1 MEVAR
6 LPSVLVTGASRG
18 IGLAI
23 VKRLAASGYTAIALA
38 RNEGPALTAAIEE
51 AKAAAKGVIEFV
63 PFDLS
68 NLDGIPELVRGLRAK
83 SGAIWGLVNNAGLSL
98 EGLLA
103 NNHVSQIEAVIRLNT
118 TSPIVLTKYVVRGM
132 MAGGGG
138 RIINMASIIGSTGYN
153 GLSVYGATKAS
164 MIGFTKSLAR
174 EVGRLGV
181 TVNAIAPGFIDTEMT
196 AGLGEEGREQ
206 VARRSAL
213 RRLADVEDVAAM
225 VDFLMGDGGK
235 NITGAV
241 MTIDAGN
248 TA

>member
-1 MEVAR
+1 LAN
-6 LPSVLVTGASRG
+6 VLVTGASRG

-23 VKRLAASGYTAIALA
+23 VKRLAAAGYTAIALA
-38 RNEGPALTAAIEE
+38 RTEGPALTAAIEE
-51 AKAAAKGVIEFV
+51 AKGAIEFV
-63 PFDLS
+63 PFDLT
-68 NLDGIPELVRGLRAK
+68 NLDGIGEMVRELRAR
-83 SGAIWGLVNNAGLSL
+83 SGAIWGLVNNAGLGL

-103 NNHVSQIEAVIRLNT
+103 NTHVSQIEAVIRLNT
-118 TSPIVLTKYVVRGM
+118 TAPIVLTKYVVRAM

-138 RIINMASIIGSTGYN
+138 RIVNMSSIIGSTGYN

-174 EVGRLGV
+174 ETGKLGV

-206 VARRSAL
+206 VMRRSAL
-213 RRLADVEDVAAM
+213 RRLADVDDVAAM
-225 VDFLMGDGGK
+225 VEFLMGDGGK

>member
-1 MEVAR
+1 MEVAQ

-23 VKRLAASGYTAIALA
+23 VKRLAASGYTAVALA
-38 RNEGPALTAAIEE
+38 RTEGPALTAAIEE
-51 AKAAAKGVIEFV
+51 ARGAAKGVIEFL

-68 NLDGIPELVRGLRAK
+68 NLDGIPELVRELRAR
-83 SGAIWGLVNNAGLSL
+83 SGAIWGLVNNAGLGL

-103 NNHVSQIEAVIRLNT
+103 NSHVSQIEAVIRLNT
-118 TSPIVLTKYVVRGM
+118 TAPIVLTKYVVRGM

-138 RIINMASIIGSTGYN
+138 RIVNMSSIIGSTGYN

-174 EVGRLGV
+174 EVGKLGV

-196 AGLGEEGREQ
+196 AGMGEEGREQ
-206 VARRSAL
+206 VMRRSAL

-225 VDFLMGDGGK
+225 VEFLMGDGGK
-235 NITGAV
+235 NITGTV
-241 MTIDAGN
+241 VTIDAGN

>member
-1 MEVAR
+1 
-6 LPSVLVTGASRG
+6 LPNVLVTGASRG

-23 VKRLAASGYTAIALA
+23 VKRLAAAGYAAIALA
-38 RNEGPALTAAIEE
+38 RTEGPALTAAIED
-51 AKAAAKGVIEFV
+51 AKGAITFV

-68 NLDGIPELVRGLRAK
+68 NIDGIPEIVREIRAK
-83 SGAIWGLVNNAGLSL
+83 SGPIWGLVNNAGLSL

-132 MAGGGG
+132 LGGGGG
-138 RIINMASIIGSTGYN
+138 RIVNMTSIIGSTGYN

-164 MIGFTKSLAR
+164 MIGFTKSMAR
-174 EVGRLGV
+174 EMGRLGV

-206 VARRSAL
+206 VMRRSAL
-213 RRLADVEDVAAM
+213 RRLAEVDDVAAM
-225 VDFLMGDGGK
+225 VEFLMGDGGK
-235 NITGAV
+235 NITGSV

>member
-1 MEVAR
+1 
-6 LPSVLVTGASRG
+6 VLVTGASRG

-23 VKRLAASGYTAIALA
+23 VKRLAAAGYGAIALA
-38 RNEGPALTAAIEE
+38 RTEGPALTAAIEE
-51 AKAAAKGVIEFV
+51 ANGAISFA

-68 NLDGIPELVRGLRAK
+68 NLDGIPAMVRELRAK
-83 SGAIWGLVNNAGLSL
+83 AGPIWGLVNNAGLSL

-103 NNHVSQIEAVIRLNT
+103 NAHVSQIEAVIRLNT
-118 TSPIVLTKYVVRGM
+118 TAPIVLTKYVVRAM

-138 RIINMASIIGSTGYN
+138 RIVNMSSIIGSTGYN
-153 GLSVYGATKAS
+153 GLAVYGATKAS

-174 EVGRLGV
+174 ETGRLGV

-196 AGLGEEGREQ
+196 ANLGDEGREQ
-206 VARRSAL
+206 VMRRSAL
-213 RRLADVEDVAAM
+213 RRLADVDDVAAM
-225 VDFLMGDGGK
+225 VEFLMGDGGK